1 MKIRPFLI
9 AGIIGIAVVAGV
21 FEALSSPRKKEE
33 TEEKKE
39 EEGKVKALEG
49 GDCDGL

>member
-1 MKIRPFLI
+1 M

-21 FEALSSPRKKEE
+21 FEALASPRKKEE
-33 TEEKKE
+33 TGEKKE
-39 EEGKVKALEG
+39 EGKAEEPEG